1 MTQKTTIYILVK
13 AVMVKTYSLVGER
26 NAYKNLV
33 QKHLEKYPLGKL
45 RRSCEDKIKM
55 ILVG

>member
-13 AVMVKTYSLVGER
+13 AVMDKTYSLVGER

-45 RRSCEDKIKM
+45 RSCEDKIKM